1 MTNKKKSASIF
12 LIKYG
17 RSKACY
23 ALAKKVLKE
32 VFFVMKKYLLVSLTI
47 LFAAA
52 FVWAA
57 DAATAEPSVDIEADA
72 TLSWGIDLGS
82 KAEPDLKHGFKNE
95 ASWSVKFPLLKKADK
110 TSTKNDVPVYGEVS
124 LTDVELNILSQKKS
138 GGNFVLDG
146 KVDGLAAKLVIYGAY
161 VSVFNKPDFE
171 ANYAKIW
178 VPADKNK
185 KYRPE
190 DYEFYP
196 GFSGYGTKIGYANKD
211 LMDLDIGLK
220 FGSNSNYDPDG
231 SSKIYSEKYFDG
243 NTELGDDEYIRVTE
257 KRRIMQEVSKEK
269 YDNTPSADQAPSGLT
284 AAPYYI
290 YKIEEISVWK
300 SGKDIR
306 FPKAGKYPFKTEK
319 DGDDEKKFKYAIGFD
334 LSIKPLDKMLALAFT
349 VNTTFGKSYPDAN
362 LNFGAEVTSEPVD
375 GLELKAGFDG
385 KYDFNKSGSSAF
397 DWDTVFTAKYKWIG
411 AGVYAASAGTE
422 VGAGITDIA
431 VFAQFVTKDSKKDA
445 TNLVEGLDAGAYV
458 GMYRL
463 LTTTKSRFPVFA
475 KVWGSYKV
483 SINDSMWIKPF
494 AHVWFDTNP
503 FPEAKKTSAQPYAIA
518 YDIGVTYSPVEKVEV
533 EAKWSHGE
541 IRKNKYARVITKSVT
556 GGEHYGQF
564 VLSLTVAY

>member
-1 MTNKKKSASIF
+1 
-12 LIKYG
+12 
-17 RSKACY
+17 
-23 ALAKKVLKE
+23 
-32 VFFVMKKYLLVSLTI
+32 MKKYLLVSLTI
-47 LFAAA
+47 LFAAT
-52 FVWAA
+52 FVWAEG
-57 DAATAEPSVDIEADA
+57 ATTVEPSVDIAADA
-72 TLSWGIDLGS
+72 TLSWGIDLG
-82 KAEPDLKHGFKNE
+82 PGGLKHGFKNE

-196 GFSGYGTKIGYANKD
+196 GFSGYGTKIGYANEN

-257 KRRIMQEVSKEK
+257 KRKVVLSVSDAEYDKATPEEKDTSSTPGNRRIFKEM
-269 YDNTPSADQAPSGLT
+269 
-284 AAPYYI
+284 
-290 YKIEEISVWK
+290 EISVWK
-300 SGKDIR
+300 NGTDIR

-319 DGDDEKKFKYAIGFD
+319 GGDNESIFKYAIGFD

-375 GLELKAGFDG
+375 GLNLEAAIDG
-385 KYDFNKSGSSAF
+385 KYDFNTTKF
-397 DWDTVFTAKYKWIG
+397 DWDTVFTAQYKWVG

-422 VGAGITDIA
+422 VGAGRTDIA

-463 LTTTKSRFPVFA
+463 LATTKSRFPVFA

-541 IRKNKYARVITKSVT
+541 IRKNKYASVITKSVT

-564 VLSLTVAY
+564 VLSLTVSY

>member
-1 MTNKKKSASIF
+1 
-12 LIKYG
+12 
-17 RSKACY
+17 
-23 ALAKKVLKE
+23 
-32 VFFVMKKYLLVSLTI
+32 MKKYLLVSLTI

-82 KAEPDLKHGFKNE
+82 KAEPGLKHGFKNE

-196 GFSGYGTKIGYANKD
+196 SFSGYGTKIGYANKD
-211 LMDLDIGLK
+211 LMDLDVGLK

-243 NTELGDDEYIRVTE
+243 NTELGDDEYIQVTE
-257 KRRIMQEVSKEK
+257 KRRIIQEVSKEK
-269 YDNTPSADQAPSGLT
+269 YDATPATDQAPAGLT

-319 DGDDEKKFKYAIGFD
+319 DGDDENKFKYAIGFD

-375 GLELKAGFDG
+375 GLNLEAAVDG
-385 KYDFNKSGSSAF
+385 KYDFNTTKF

-422 VGAGITDIA
+422 VGAGRTDIA

-463 LTTTKSRFPVFA
+463 LATPRSRFPVFA

-503 FPEAKKTSAQPYAIA
+503 FPETKKTSAQPYAVA

-541 IRKNKYARVITKSVT
+541 IRKNKYASVITKSVT
-556 GGEHYGQF
+556 GGEHYGKF

>member
-1 MTNKKKSASIF
+1 
-12 LIKYG
+12 
-17 RSKACY
+17 
-23 ALAKKVLKE
+23 
-32 VFFVMKKYLLVSLTI
+32 MKKYLLVSLTI

-196 GFSGYGTKIGYANKD
+196 SFSGYGTKIGYANKD

-220 FGSNSNYDPDG
+220 FGSN
-231 SSKIYSEKYFDG
+231 G
-243 NTELGDDEYIRVTE
+243 NWD
-257 KRRIMQEVSKEK
+257 S
-269 YDNTPSADQAPSGLT
+269 
-284 AAPYYI
+284 
-290 YKIEEISVWK
+290 
-300 SGKDIR
+300 
-306 FPKAGKYPFKTEK
+306 
-319 DGDDEKKFKYAIGFD
+319 
-334 LSIKPLDKMLALAFT
+334 
-349 VNTTFGKSYPDAN
+349 
-362 LNFGAEVTSEPVD
+362 EVT
-375 GLELKAGFDG
+375 AG
-385 KYDFNKSGSSAF
+385 
-397 DWDTVFTAKYKWIG
+397 DTK
-411 AGVYAASAGTE
+411 
-422 VGAGITDIA
+422 
-431 VFAQFVTKDSKKDA
+431 
-445 TNLVEGLDAGAYV
+445 NL
-458 GMYRL
+458 
-463 LTTTKSRFPVFA
+463 
-475 KVWGSYKV
+475 
-483 SINDSMWIKPF
+483 
-494 AHVWFDTNP
+494 
-503 FPEAKKTSAQPYAIA
+503 
-518 YDIGVTYSPVEKVEV
+518 
-533 EAKWSHGE
+533 
-541 IRKNKYARVITKSVT
+541 
-556 GGEHYGQF
+556 
-564 VLSLTVAY
+564 

>member
-1 MTNKKKSASIF
+1 
-12 LIKYG
+12 
-17 RSKACY
+17 
-23 ALAKKVLKE
+23 
-32 VFFVMKKYLLVSLTI
+32 MKKYLLVSLTI

-82 KAEPDLKHGFKNE
+82 KAEPGLKHGFKNE

-196 GFSGYGTKIGYANKD
+196 SFSGYGTKIGYANKD
-211 LMDLDIGLK
+211 LMDLDVGLK

-243 NTELGDDEYIRVTE
+243 NTELGDDEYIQVTE
-257 KRRIMQEVSKEK
+257 KRRIIQEVSKEK
-269 YDNTPSADQAPSGLT
+269 YDATPSTDQAPAGLT

-319 DGDDEKKFKYAIGFD
+319 DGDDENKFKYAIGFD
-334 LSIKPLDKMLALAFT
+334 LSIKPLDKMLALALA
-349 VNTTFGKSYPDAN
+349 VNTTFGGSYADKDDAN

-375 GLELKAGFDG
+375 GLNLEAAVDG
-385 KYDFNKSGSSAF
+385 KYDFNTTKF
-397 DWDTVFTAKYKWIG
+397 DWDTVFTAQYKWIG
-411 AGVYAASAGTE
+411 AGVYAASAGTS
-422 VGAGITDIA
+422 VGGYISKTNTRGSTDMA
-431 VFAQFVTKDSKKDA
+431 VFAQFATKGDKNDA

-463 LTTTKSRFPVFA
+463 LATPRSRFPVFA

-503 FPEAKKTSAQPYAIA
+503 FPETKKTSAQPYAVA

-541 IRKNKYARVITKSVT
+541 IAKNKYASVIKKSVT
-556 GGEHYGQF
+556 GGEHYGKF

>member
-1 MTNKKKSASIF
+1 
-12 LIKYG
+12 
-17 RSKACY
+17 
-23 ALAKKVLKE
+23 
-32 VFFVMKKYLLVSLTI
+32 MKKYLLVSLTI

-82 KAEPDLKHGFKNE
+82 KAEPRLKHGFKNE

-110 TSTKNDVPVYGEVS
+110 TSTKNDVPVYGEVT
-124 LTDVELNILSQKKS
+124 LTDVGLNLISEKDS
-138 GGNFVLDG
+138 GGRFALDG
-146 KVDGLAAKLVIYGAY
+146 KVGGLEAKFVIYGAY
-161 VSVFNKPDFE
+161 ITAFDSPDFYT
-171 ANYAKIW
+171 NYAEIW
-178 VPADKNK
+178 TPVDKNK
-185 KYRPE
+185 KYRPQ
-190 DYEFYP
+190 DYRFKP
-196 GFSGYGTKIGYANKD
+196 GFDGYGTKIGYANKD
-211 LMDLDIGLK
+211 LMDLDVGLK
-220 FGSNSNYDPDG
+220 FGSSSSYDPNDA
-231 SSKIYSEKYFDG
+231 SETYQKKYFDG
-243 NTELGDDEYIRVTE
+243 NTALGNKEYIMVTE
-257 KRRIMQEVSKEK
+257 KGKIIQEVSKEE
-269 YDNTPSADQAPSGLT
+269 YDNAAPADQVPPGLT

-290 YKIEEISVWK
+290 YKIGEFSVWK

-306 FPKAGKYPFKTEK
+306 FPDAGWYSFKKASDADSDKYQ
-319 DGDDEKKFKYAIGFD
+319 YSIGFD
-334 LSIKPLDKMLALAFT
+334 LSIKPLDKMLALALA
-349 VNTTFGKSYPDAN
+349 VNTTFGGSYADKDDAN

-375 GLELKAGFDG
+375 GLKLKAGFDG
-385 KYDFNKSGSSAF
+385 GYYFNRTVDKF
-397 DWDTVFTAKYKWIG
+397 DWDTVFTAQYKWIG
-411 AGVYAASAGTE
+411 AGVYAASAGTS
-422 VGAGITDIA
+422 VGGYISKTNTRGSTDMA
-431 VFAQFVTKDSKKDA
+431 VFAQFATKGDKNDA

-463 LTTTKSRFPVFA
+463 LNTARSRFPVFA

-541 IRKNKYARVITKSVT
+541 IRKNKYASVITKSVT

>member
-1 MTNKKKSASIF
+1 
-12 LIKYG
+12 
-17 RSKACY
+17 
-23 ALAKKVLKE
+23 
-32 VFFVMKKYLLVSLTI
+32 MKKYLLVSLTI

-82 KAEPDLKHGFKNE
+82 KAESYKHGFKNE

-196 GFSGYGTKIGYANKD
+196 SFSGYGTKIGYANKD
-211 LMDLDIGLK
+211 LMDLDVGLK

-243 NTELGDDEYIRVTE
+243 NTELGDDEYIQVTE
-257 KRRIMQEVSKEK
+257 KRRIIQEVSKEK
-269 YDNTPSADQAPSGLT
+269 YDATPATDQAPSGLT
-284 AAPYYI
+284 PYYI

-319 DGDDEKKFKYAIGFD
+319 DGDDENNFKYAIGFD

-375 GLELKAGFDG
+375 GLNLEAAVDG
-385 KYDFNKSGSSAF
+385 KYDFNTTKF

-411 AGVYAASAGTE
+411 AGVYAASAGTS
-422 VGAGITDIA
+422 VGGYISKTNTRGSTDMA
-431 VFAQFVTKDSKKDA
+431 VFAQFATKGDKNDA

-463 LTTTKSRFPVFA
+463 LNTARSRFPVFA

-503 FPEAKKTSAQPYAIA
+503 FPEAKKTSAQPYAVA

-541 IRKNKYARVITKSVT
+541 IAKNKYASVIKKSVT
-556 GGEHYGQF
+556 GGEHYGKF